1 MTSFVS
7 NLRQRFFDVR
17 SGEGPK
23 AIGLALFFFLVIAIF
38 WVLKPIKRGL
48 LINHFSEN
56 PIDLG
61 GLVLTG
67 AQVEQLGKVLNMVV
81 AYGVV
86 IVFSLLVCFM
96 ARHYLVIAFTAV
108 FSLLF
113 GGFALMVDQMEGI
126 GIMSLY
132 VTGDIWT
139 TAMVATFWAF
149 TNDINTADQAER
161 LYGLIGLGGVVG
173 GFVGATVVSELVGPV
188 GRSTLLGGAIIPTLA
203 IGGLATWI
211 HYRHERQQE
220 TPRIHGAACPESARR
235 TPTDAMLDGVRLV
248 AKSRYLLGIVALV
261 ALYEIAS
268 NIIDFQVATIV
279 ETQIAGSEEK
289 DAFFG
294 FLGQITG
301 LGSIAVQ
308 LFVTTYVLNR
318 YGVRIA
324 LFFLPVAVLLGS
336 VGFLAVP
343 LLAFAGFMRVSDN
356 ALNYSIN
363 QSAREAL
370 YTPTTRDVK
379 YKAKAFID
387 MFVQRAA
394 KVLSVVL
401 NLGLTAVAFMDVRW
415 LSVPVLIAVGAW
427 IMIVRFLGRTY
438 ESASNGELDLHADDG
453 TPIFEEV
460 AADAAEERSGS

>member
-1 MTSFVS
+1 MDGFFSR
-7 NLRQRFFDVR
+7 LRNRFFDVR
-17 SGEGPK
+17 SGEGFK
-23 AIGLALFFFLVIAIF
+23 AVGLAVFFFLVIAIF

-48 LINHFSEN
+48 LISHFSDN
-56 PIDLG
+56 PLDIA
-61 GLVLTG
+61 GLVLAG
-67 AQVEQLGKVLNMVV
+67 AQVEQLGKVLNMLV

-86 IVFSLLVCFM
+86 VIFSMLVCYL
-96 ARHYLVIAFTAV
+96 ARHYLVIAFAGI

-113 GGFALMVDQMEGI
+113 GGFALVVDQMG
-126 GIMSLY
+126 GVGVMSLY

-149 TNDINTADQAER
+149 TNDINTSEQAER

-173 GFVGATVVSELVGPV
+173 GFVGATVVAELVGPV
-188 GRSTLLGGAIIPTLA
+188 GRSTLLAGAIVPTLA
-203 IGGLATWI
+203 IGALATWI
-211 HYRHERQQE
+211 HYRHERRQE
-220 TPRIHGAACPESARR
+220 VPRIHGAACPESAER
-235 TPTDAMLDGVRLV
+235 TPMDALLDGVRLV

-261 ALYEIAS
+261 ALYEVAS
-268 NIIDFQVATIV
+268 NIIDFQVATVV
-279 ETQIAGSEEK
+279 ENRIAGSEEK

-301 LGSIAVQ
+301 IGSILIQ
-308 LFVTTYVLNR
+308 LFVTTYILNR
-318 YGVRIA
+318 HGVRIA

-394 KVLSVVL
+394 KVLSVGL
-401 NLGLTAVAFMDVRW
+401 NLGLTAVAFLDVRW
-415 LSVPVLIAVGAW
+415 LSIPVLLAVVAW
-427 IMIVRFLGRTY
+427 LMIIQRLGRQY
-438 ESASNGELDLHADDG
+438 EA
-453 TPIFEEV
+453 
-460 AADAAEERSGS
+460 AAEGTLDQEAASVPDGIFMAETRQEVDT